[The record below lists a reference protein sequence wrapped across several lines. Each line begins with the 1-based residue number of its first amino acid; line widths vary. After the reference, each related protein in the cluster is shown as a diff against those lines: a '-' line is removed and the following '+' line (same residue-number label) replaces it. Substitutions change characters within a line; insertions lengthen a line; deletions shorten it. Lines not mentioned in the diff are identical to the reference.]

1 MAEII
6 PIQLGLTDGVGFTLW
21 APRWVE
27 DGEEWEAFLGGTID
41 PDTGQVVA
49 SGVDE
54 DDVDSAAGI
63 ADETAAEDVVTDDP
77 AGADDAEDT
86 AGADDAEAADDT
98 AASNA
103 ASSNAAASND
113 KVFVFPTAAHLAAF
127 IRTTDEH
134 DLSDHPD
141 WPQAKKALADELLPD
156 EDHRFD
162 IVGVMDLVAE
172 PPDTWTLAE
181 LADTVAI
188 LRSLAEVCDLPVIE
202 EVLDSSDGFAL
213 LGHGQ
218 SAFIGRQGEKL
229 WDEIG
234 QVVAADWDK
243 VVEAL
248 DGAVATPPVDP
259 EALEQANTELSAVQA
274 IVSDEDDD
282 EDDERDAE
290 LIFWDGVGID
300 PVQITVGER
309 TGWTLRCY
317 LDEQPVFLGPAG
329 RSGASSTRIYLFS
342 DPAGLEQYLTEY
354 TGVSDAGDGGAQ
366 QNSLSELEAYGI
378 IRNAIIEG
386 DAAVLAG
393 PENTYQLDGLGAA
406 LGAGPA
412 EVNRRQLALA
422 TELLTDAATAR
433 GDSETTDALGSASPL
448 GYLVSAIANPSPDRL
463 PPSPPFEDEAA
474 AWDVLVERFTGTVEW
489 DPFSDTDSDS
499 DSDSATATHSGAD
512 SADTTASADTTDSAD
527 PARTDTARTDAADD
541 ADGSR
546 TPDGQVDAVGADPD
560 SVDAETVDTNAADT
574 NAVDSDPVDTDA
586 VDTAGSDRSGRRGWF
601 RRKR

>member
-41 PDTGQVVA
+41 PQTGQVVA
-49 SGVDE
+49 SATGSADTADTVDTADGADADSADADAE
-54 DDVDSAAGI
+54 SAGGEADAGSVDDSDVDDGDVDNGDVDAG
-63 ADETAAEDVVTDDP
+63 
-77 AGADDAEDT
+77 DAEE
-86 AGADDAEAADDT
+86 AEA
-98 AASNA
+98 
-103 ASSNAAASND
+103 ND
-113 KVFVFPTAAHLAAF
+113 KVFVFPSAAHLAAF
-127 IRTTDEH
+127 IRTSDEH
-134 DLSDHPD
+134 DLADHPD

-234 QVVAADWDK
+234 SVVADDWDK

-259 EALEQANTELSAVQA
+259 DALELANTELSAVQA
-274 IVSDEDDD
+274 IVSDDDED

-317 LDEQPVFLGPAG
+317 LDEQPVFLGPAP

-342 DPAGLEQYLTEY
+342 DPAALEQYLTQY
-354 TGVSDAGDGGAQ
+354 PGTGDSAEAER
-366 QNSLSELEAYGI
+366 NSLSELEAYGV
-378 IRNAIIEG
+378 IRNAIVEG

-393 PENTYQLDGLGAA
+393 PENTYQLDGLGPA

-422 TELLTDAATAR
+422 TELLTDAAAAR
-433 GDSETTDALGSASPL
+433 GDSETTEALGSASPL
-448 GYLVSAIANPSPDRL
+448 GYLVSAIANPNPDRL

-474 AWDVLVERFTGTVEW
+474 AWDVLVERFTGTLEW
-489 DPFSDTDSDS
+489 DPFSDTDSAADADADS
-499 DSDSATATHSGAD
+499 DSDSDSRSGSRSDSDSRSRSGSGSEAD
-512 SADTTASADTTDSAD
+512 SDAATSARSGTD
-527 PARTDTARTDAADD
+527 PATSSA
-541 ADGSR
+541 G
-546 TPDGQVDAVGADPD
+546 
-560 SVDAETVDTNAADT
+560 NAAE
-574 NAVDSDPVDTDA
+574 PTDA
-586 VDTAGSDRSGRRGWF
+586 VATADRDDDAAGDTDSDTSGRRGWF
-601 RRKR
+601 RRRR